1 MKKAFSKLVVNILS
15 IIMACVLAVQVTAL
29 IAALIPSVNSVD
41 TTSKIIIGCTIVFS
55 IIVTILIWANKMN
68 LSSTQGVTV
77 TSIVCNVYFIVL
89 VASTLLYM
97 AVLGEI
103 KYIMLGEIAL
113 TWVIWFVFISVFSN
127 IKKSLSGENI
137 ENSESSS
144 AVHVEEKAKEST
156 ND

>member
-1 MKKAFSKLVVNILS
+1 MKKVFSKLVVNILS
-15 IIMACVLAVQVTAL
+15 IIMSCVLSVQVTAL
-29 IAALIPSVNSVD
+29 IAALVPSVNNVD
-41 TTSKIIIGCTIVFS
+41 TTSKIIVGCTIVFS

-68 LSSTQGVTV
+68 LSSKQGVTV

-97 AVLGEI
+97 VVLDEV
-103 KYIMLGEIAL
+103 KYVMLGEIAL

-127 IKKSLSGENI
+127 IKKSLSSENT
-137 ENSESSS
+137 ESSS
-144 AVHVEEKAKEST
+144 VEQVVEKAKEST

>member
-1 MKKAFSKLVVNILS
+1 MKKVFSKLVVNILS
-15 IIMACVLAVQVTAL
+15 IIMACVLSVQVTAL
-29 IAALIPSVNSVD
+29 IAALVPSVNNVD

-127 IKKSLSGENI
+127 IKKSLSSEDT
-137 ENSESSS
+137 ENSDSSS
-144 AVHVEEKAKEST
+144 AVQVVEKANEST

>member
-1 MKKAFSKLVVNILS
+1 
-15 IIMACVLAVQVTAL
+15 MACVLSVQVTAL
-29 IAALIPSVNSVD
+29 IAALVPSVNNVD
-41 TTSKIIIGCTIVFS
+41 TTSKIIIGCTLVFS

-137 ENSESSS
+137 GNPESSS
-144 AVHVEEKAKEST
+144 VVHVEEKAKEST

>member
-1 MKKAFSKLVVNILS
+1 MKKVFSKLVVNILS
-15 IIMACVLAVQVTAL
+15 IIMACVLSVQVTAL
-29 IAALIPSVNSVD
+29 IAALVPSVNNVD

-103 KYIMLGEIAL
+103 KYVMLGEIAL
-113 TWVIWFVFISVFSN
+113 TWVIWFVSISVFSN
-127 IKKSLSGENI
+127 IKKSLSSEDT
-137 ENSESSS
+137 ENSDSSS
-144 AVHVEEKAKEST
+144 AVQVVEKANEST

>member
-29 IAALIPSVNSVD
+29 IAALIPSVNNVD

-103 KYIMLGEIAL
+103 KYVMLGEIAL
-113 TWVIWFVFISVFSN
+113 TWVIWFIFISVFSN

-137 ENSESSS
+137 ENPESSS
-144 AVHVEEKAKEST
+144 VVHVKEKAKEST

>member
-1 MKKAFSKLVVNILS
+1 MKKVFSKLVVNILS
-15 IIMACVLAVQVTAL
+15 IIMACVLSVQVTAL
-29 IAALIPSVNSVD
+29 IAALVPSVNNVD

-55 IIVTILIWANKMN
+55 IIVTILIWSNKMN
-68 LSSTQGVTV
+68 LLSTQGVTV
-77 TSIVCNVYFIVL
+77 TSIVCNVYFVVL

-103 KYIMLGEIAL
+103 KYVMLGEIAL

-127 IKKSLSGENI
+127 IKKSLSGGNI

>member
-1 MKKAFSKLVVNILS
+1 MKKVFSKLVVNILS

-29 IAALIPSVNSVD
+29 IAALVPSVNNVD
-41 TTSKIIIGCTIVFS
+41 TTSKIIIGCTLVFS
-55 IIVTILIWANKMN
+55 IIVTILIWANKMS

-103 KYIMLGEIAL
+103 KYVMLGEIAL

-137 ENSESSS
+137 GNPESSS

>member
-103 KYIMLGEIAL
+103 KYVMLGEIAL

>member
-1 MKKAFSKLVVNILS
+1 MKSVFSKLVVNILS
-15 IIMACVLAVQVTAL
+15 IIMVCVLSVQVTAL
-29 IAALIPSVNSVD
+29 IAALVPSVNNVD
-41 TTSKIIIGCTIVFS
+41 TTSKIIVGCTIVFS

-68 LSSTQGVTV
+68 LSSVQGVTV

-97 AVLGEI
+97 VVLGEI
-103 KYIMLGEIAL
+103 KYVMLGEIAL

-127 IKKSLSGENI
+127 IKKSLSENT
-137 ENSESSS
+137 ESSS
-144 AVHVEEKAKEST
+144 VEKAKEST

>member
-1 MKKAFSKLVVNILS
+1 MKKVFSKLVVNILS
-15 IIMACVLAVQVTAL
+15 IIMTCVLAVQVTAL
-29 IAALIPSVNSVD
+29 VAALVPSVNNVD

-55 IIVTILIWANKMN
+55 IIVTILIWSNKMN
-68 LSSTQGVTV
+68 LLSAQGVTV
-77 TSIVCNVYFIVL
+77 TSIVCNVYFVVL

-103 KYIMLGEIAL
+103 KYVMLGEIAL

-127 IKKSLSGENI
+127 IKKSLSGGNI

>member
-1 MKKAFSKLVVNILS
+1 MKKVFSKLVVNILS
-15 IIMACVLAVQVTAL
+15 IIMACVLSVQVTAL
-29 IAALIPSVNSVD
+29 IAALVPSVNNVD

-127 IKKSLSGENI
+127 IKKSLSSEDT
-137 ENSESSS
+137 ENSGSSS
-144 AVHVEEKAKEST
+144 AVQVVEKANEST

>member
-1 MKKAFSKLVVNILS
+1 MKKVCSKLVVNILS
-15 IIMACVLAVQVTAL
+15 IVMACVLSVQVTAL
-29 IAALIPSVNSVD
+29 IAALVPSVNNVD

-103 KYIMLGEIAL
+103 KYVMLGEIAL

-127 IKKSLSGENI
+127 IKKSLSSENTGNP
-137 ENSESSS
+137 EFSS

>member
-1 MKKAFSKLVVNILS
+1 MKKVCSKLVVNILS

-29 IAALIPSVNSVD
+29 IAALVPSVNNVD

-77 TSIVCNVYFIVL
+77 TSIVCNVYFILL
-89 VASTLLYM
+89 VASILLYM

-103 KYIMLGEIAL
+103 KYVMLGEIAL

-127 IKKSLSGENI
+127 IKKNLSGENI
-137 ENSESSS
+137 GNPESSS
-144 AVHVEEKAKEST
+144 VVHVEEKAKEST

>member
-1 MKKAFSKLVVNILS
+1 MKKVCSKLVVNILS
-15 IIMACVLAVQVTAL
+15 IVMACVLSVQVTAL
-29 IAALIPSVNSVD
+29 IAALVPSVNNVD

-77 TSIVCNVYFIVL
+77 TYIVCNVYFIVL
-89 VASTLLYM
+89 VAGTLLYM

-103 KYIMLGEIAL
+103 KYVMLGEIAL

-127 IKKSLSGENI
+127 IKKSLSGENTG
-137 ENSESSS
+137 NPESSS

>member
-29 IAALIPSVNSVD
+29 IAALIPSVNNVD

-103 KYIMLGEIAL
+103 KYVMLGEIAL

>member
-1 MKKAFSKLVVNILS
+1 MKKVFSKLVVNILS

-29 IAALIPSVNSVD
+29 IAALVPSVNNVD
-41 TTSKIIIGCTIVFS
+41 TTSKIIIGCTLVFS

-103 KYIMLGEIAL
+103 KYVMLGEIAL

-127 IKKSLSGENI
+127 IKKSFSGENI
-137 ENSESSS
+137 GNPESSS
-144 AVHVEEKAKEST
+144 VVHVEEKAKEST

>member
-1 MKKAFSKLVVNILS
+1 MKKVFSKLVVNILS
-15 IIMACVLAVQVTAL
+15 IIMACVLSVQVTAL
-29 IAALIPSVNSVD
+29 IAALVPSVNNVD
-41 TTSKIIIGCTIVFS
+41 TTSKIIVGCTIVFS

-68 LSSTQGVTV
+68 LSSVQGVTV

-97 AVLGEI
+97 VVLGEI
-103 KYIMLGEIAL
+103 KYVMLGEIAL

-127 IKKSLSGENI
+127 IKKSLSENT
-137 ENSESSS
+137 ESSS
-144 AVHVEEKAKEST
+144 VEKAKEST

>member
-29 IAALIPSVNSVD
+29 IAALIPSVNNVD

>member
-1 MKKAFSKLVVNILS
+1 MKKVFSKLVVNILS
-15 IIMACVLAVQVTAL
+15 IIMACVLSVQVTAL
-29 IAALIPSVNSVD
+29 IAALVPSVNNVD
-41 TTSKIIIGCTIVFS
+41 TTSKIIIGCTLVFS
-55 IIVTILIWANKMN
+55 IIVTILIWANKMS

-103 KYIMLGEIAL
+103 KYVMLGEIAL

-127 IKKSLSGENI
+127 IKKSLSDENI
-137 ENSESSS
+137 GNPESSS
-144 AVHVEEKAKEST
+144 AVHVEEKSKEST

>member
-1 MKKAFSKLVVNILS
+1 MKKVFSKLVVNILS
-15 IIMACVLAVQVTAL
+15 IIMACVLSVQVTAL
-29 IAALIPSVNSVD
+29 IAALVPSVNNVD

-68 LSSTQGVTV
+68 LSSAQGVTV

-97 AVLGEI
+97 VVLGEV
-103 KYIMLGEIAL
+103 KYVMLGEIAL
-113 TWVIWFVFISVFSN
+113 TWVIWFVFTSVFSN
-127 IKKSLSGENI
+127 IKKSLSSENT
-137 ENSESSS
+137 ESSS
-144 AVHVEEKAKEST
+144 VEQVVEKAKESA

>member
-1 MKKAFSKLVVNILS
+1 MKKVFSKLVVNILS

-29 IAALIPSVNSVD
+29 IAALVPRVNNVD
-41 TTSKIIIGCTIVFS
+41 TTSKIIIGCIIVFS

-103 KYIMLGEIAL
+103 KYVMLGEIAL

-137 ENSESSS
+137 GNPESSS

>member
-1 MKKAFSKLVVNILS
+1 MKKVFSKLVVNILS

-29 IAALIPSVNSVD
+29 IAALVPRVNNVD
-41 TTSKIIIGCTIVFS
+41 TTSKIIIGCTLVFS

-68 LSSTQGVTV
+68 LSSVQGVAV
-77 TSIVCNVYFIVL
+77 TSVACNVYFIVL

-103 KYIMLGEIAL
+103 KYVMLGEIAL

-137 ENSESSS
+137 GNPESSS

>member
-1 MKKAFSKLVVNILS
+1 MKKVFSKLVVNILS

-29 IAALIPSVNSVD
+29 IAALVPSVNNVD

-103 KYIMLGEIAL
+103 KYVMLGEIAL

-137 ENSESSS
+137 GNPESSS
-144 AVHVEEKAKEST
+144 VVHVEEKAKEST

>member
-1 MKKAFSKLVVNILS
+1 MKKVFSKLVVNILS

-29 IAALIPSVNSVD
+29 IAALVPSVNNVD
-41 TTSKIIIGCTIVFS
+41 TTSKIIIGCTLVFS
-55 IIVTILIWANKMN
+55 IIVTILIWANKMS
-68 LSSTQGVTV
+68 LSSTQGVTA

-89 VASTLLYM
+89 VASSLLYM

-103 KYIMLGEIAL
+103 KYVMLGEIAI

-127 IKKSLSGENI
+127 IKKSLSNENI
-137 ENSESSS
+137 GNPESSS
-144 AVHVEEKAKEST
+144 AVHVEEKSKEST

>member
-1 MKKAFSKLVVNILS
+1 MKKVFSKLVVNILS

-29 IAALIPSVNSVD
+29 IAALVPSANNVD

-68 LSSTQGVTV
+68 LSSAQGVTV

-103 KYIMLGEIAL
+103 KYVMLGEIAL

-137 ENSESSS
+137 GNPESSS
-144 AVHVEEKAKEST
+144 TVHVEEKAKESA
-156 ND
+156 NN

>member
-1 MKKAFSKLVVNILS
+1 MKKVCSKLVVNILS
-15 IIMACVLAVQVTAL
+15 IVMACVLSVQVTAL
-29 IAALIPSVNSVD
+29 IAALVPSVNNVD

-68 LSSTQGVTV
+68 LSSTQGVTA

-103 KYIMLGEIAL
+103 KYVMLGEIAL

-127 IKKSLSGENI
+127 IKKSLSDENI
-137 ENSESSS
+137 GNPESSS
-144 AVHVEEKAKEST
+144 AVHIEEKSKEST

>member
-1 MKKAFSKLVVNILS
+1 MKKVCSKLVVNILS
-15 IIMACVLAVQVTAL
+15 IVMACVLSVQVTAL
-29 IAALIPSVNSVD
+29 IAALVPSVNNVD

-89 VASTLLYM
+89 VAGTLLYM

-103 KYIMLGEIAL
+103 KYVMLGEIAL

-137 ENSESSS
+137 GNPESSS
-144 AVHVEEKAKEST
+144 TVHVEEKAKESA

>member
-127 IKKSLSGENI
+127 IKKSLSGEN
-137 ENSESSS
+137 SESSS

>member
-1 MKKAFSKLVVNILS
+1 MKKVFSKLVVNILS

-29 IAALIPSVNSVD
+29 IAALVPSVNNVD
-41 TTSKIIIGCTIVFS
+41 TTSKIIIGCTLVFS

-68 LSSTQGVTV
+68 LSSTQGVTI

-137 ENSESSS
+137 GNPESSS
-144 AVHVEEKAKEST
+144 VVHVEEKAKEST

>member
-1 MKKAFSKLVVNILS
+1 MKKVFSKLVVNILS
-15 IIMACVLAVQVTAL
+15 IIMACVLSVQVTAL
-29 IAALIPSVNSVD
+29 IAALVPSVNNVD
-41 TTSKIIIGCTIVFS
+41 TTSKIIIGCTLVFS

-137 ENSESSS
+137 GNPESSS
-144 AVHVEEKAKEST
+144 VVHVEEKAKEST

>member
-1 MKKAFSKLVVNILS
+1 MKSVFSKLVVNILS
-15 IIMACVLAVQVTAL
+15 IIMVCVLSVQVTAL
-29 IAALIPSVNSVD
+29 IAALVPSVNNVD

-89 VASTLLYM
+89 VTSTLLYM

-127 IKKSLSGENI
+127 IKKSLSENT
-137 ENSESSS
+137 ESSS
-144 AVHVEEKAKEST
+144 VEKAKEST

>member
-1 MKKAFSKLVVNILS
+1 MKKVFSKLVVNILS
-15 IIMACVLAVQVTAL
+15 IIMACVLSVQVTAL
-29 IAALIPSVNSVD
+29 IAALVPSVNNVD
-41 TTSKIIIGCTIVFS
+41 TTSKIIVGCTIVFS

-68 LSSTQGVTV
+68 LSSVQGVTV

-97 AVLGEI
+97 VVLGEI
-103 KYIMLGEIAL
+103 KYVMLGEIAL

-127 IKKSLSGENI
+127 IKKSLFSENT
-137 ENSESSS
+137 ESSS
-144 AVHVEEKAKEST
+144 VEQVVKKGTEPT

>member
-1 MKKAFSKLVVNILS
+1 MKKVFSKLVVNILS

-29 IAALIPSVNSVD
+29 IAALVPSVNNVD
-41 TTSKIIIGCTIVFS
+41 TTSKIIIGCTLVFS

-127 IKKSLSGENI
+127 IKKSLSSENT
-137 ENSESSS
+137 ESSS
-144 AVHVEEKAKEST
+144 VEQVVEKAKEST
-156 ND
+156 NG

>member
-1 MKKAFSKLVVNILS
+1 MKKVFSKLVVNILS

-29 IAALIPSVNSVD
+29 IAALVPSANNVD
-41 TTSKIIIGCTIVFS
+41 TTSKTIIGCTIVFS

-103 KYIMLGEIAL
+103 KYVMLGEIAL

-137 ENSESSS
+137 GNPESSS

>member
-1 MKKAFSKLVVNILS
+1 MKKVCSKLVVNILS
-15 IIMACVLAVQVTAL
+15 IIMACVLSVQVTAL
-29 IAALIPSVNSVD
+29 IAALVPSVNNVD
-41 TTSKIIIGCTIVFS
+41 TTSKIIIGCSLVFS
-55 IIVTILIWANKMN
+55 TIVTILIWANKMS

-103 KYIMLGEIAL
+103 KYVMLGEIAL

-137 ENSESSS
+137 GNPEFSS

>member
-1 MKKAFSKLVVNILS
+1 MKKVFSKLVVNILS

-29 IAALIPSVNSVD
+29 IAALVPSVNNVD
-41 TTSKIIIGCTIVFS
+41 TTSKIIIGCTLVFS

-97 AVLGEI
+97 AVLEEI

-137 ENSESSS
+137 GNPESSS
-144 AVHVEEKAKEST
+144 VVHVEEKAKEST

>member
-1 MKKAFSKLVVNILS
+1 MKKVFSKLVVNILS

-29 IAALIPSVNSVD
+29 IAALVPSVNNVD

-127 IKKSLSGENI
+127 IKKSLSSENT
-137 ENSESSS
+137 ESSS
-144 AVHVEEKAKEST
+144 VGQVVEKANEST

>member
-1 MKKAFSKLVVNILS
+1 MKKVFSKLVVNILS

-29 IAALIPSVNSVD
+29 IAALVPSVNNVD
-41 TTSKIIIGCTIVFS
+41 TTSKIIIGCTLVFS

-137 ENSESSS
+137 GNPESSS
-144 AVHVEEKAKEST
+144 VVHVEEKAKEST